1 MMWPRCSTA
10 MVSACAPGTTAPC
23 RSTMRWACPRARAHR
38 STATRS
44 ARTWTRWSRDFCKY
58 RRCSRASPANSN
70 HRVPEA
76 RKVPMDE
83 LFRDHIL
90 DHYRH
95 PRCHGT
101 LENAD
106 ASVEDANPLCGD
118 KLRMDF
124 RFADGRV
131 AEVRFTGS
139 GCSISQASASLL
151 CEAIEGRTLEEVK
164 AISRQD

>member
-1 MMWPRCSTA
+1 
-10 MVSACAPGTTAPC
+10 
-23 RSTMRWACPRARAHR
+23 
-38 STATRS
+38 
-44 ARTWTRWSRDFCKY
+44 
-58 RRCSRASPANSN
+58 
-70 HRVPEA
+70 
-76 RKVPMDE
+76 MDE

-101 LENAD
+101 IENPD

-124 RFADGRV
+124 RFKDGRV
-131 AEVRFTGS
+131 DQVRFTGS

-151 CEAIEGRTLEEVK
+151 CEAIEGRTLDEVK
-164 AISRQD
+164 AITRQDVLDLLGVDDLGPVRSKCAMLALKTVKAAAYGLKLWTDDEEER